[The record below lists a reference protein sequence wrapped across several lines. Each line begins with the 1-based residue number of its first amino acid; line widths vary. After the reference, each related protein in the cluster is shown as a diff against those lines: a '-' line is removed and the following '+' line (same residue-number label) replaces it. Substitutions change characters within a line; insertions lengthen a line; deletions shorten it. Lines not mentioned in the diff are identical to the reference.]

1 MSIVHFETKCINFL
15 SFLVFCTG
23 SIFTKERLD
32 RETIPHF
39 WLTVYAQDHGAI
51 PKHAVIQVY
60 IEVED
65 VNDNAPQ
72 PSVPVFRTTVMEN
85 SEAGLEILTVDATD
99 ADEDQELSFSLSD
112 DALRY
117 FAIHSKTGKYLQ
129 LSISI

>member
-1 MSIVHFETKCINFL
+1 M
-15 SFLVFCTG
+15 
-23 SIFTKERLD
+23 
-32 RETIPHF
+32 
-39 WLTVYAQDHGAI
+39 
-51 PKHAVIQVY
+51 Y

-99 ADEDQELSFSLSD
+99 ADEDQQLSFSLSD

-117 FAIHSKTGKYLQ
+117 FAIHPKTGKYLQ
-129 LSISI
+129 